1 MLNAN
6 GRKACRAFRS
16 GMKGTYAKQCS
27 SNSGSSSSSS
37 SSSSGGSSG
46 LSFLEIKEGRGDGEA
61 APKIS
66 NKDDGLCSAVGS
78 YLDGPLRLINV
89 IDGEVRREGKRRDAK
104 RKLLART
111 VCQLVCVGVANGTP

>member
-27 SNSGSSSSSS
+27 SSSSSS